1 MTKKD
6 INGIVHYYFRINN
19 ELIEIE
25 REIYMICIKSSNNFD
40 NQNKREFDKKTRLL
54 QHNKIYGEAQ
64 KIIIETLLFNE
75 LIKAL
80 YNALEQLTLKD
91 RALIEDI
98 YFNDISE
105 YKIAMKTGILRTTIS
120 YRKKRI
126 LKQLKKYI
134 KEISAG

>member
-1 MTKKD
+1 
-6 INGIVHYYFRINN
+6 
-19 ELIEIE
+19 
-25 REIYMICIKSSNNFD
+25 MICIKSSNNFD